1 MRTKRLFAY
10 YPRLDET
17 CQTLVKAVIEIKFEG
32 PPSLEM
38 ASSASINHISN
49 ATSVGIYISET
60 IVTYPVRVK

>member
-1 MRTKRLFAY
+1 M
-10 YPRLDET
+10 
-17 CQTLVKAVIEIKFEG
+17 LVKAVIEIKFEG
-32 PPSLEM
+32 PPRLEM